1 MYFVQEAGMGLF
13 RIEAS
18 LRQATCGSLGLNRT
32 INHHLG
38 LMGNICSNGDECPW
52 CIYIYTKKWEY
63 NGKIHNHHGEYI

>member
-1 MYFVQEAGMGLF
+1 MYFDQEAGMGLF

-52 CIYIYTKKWEY
+52 CIYIYKKM
-63 NGKIHNHHGEYI
+63 GI